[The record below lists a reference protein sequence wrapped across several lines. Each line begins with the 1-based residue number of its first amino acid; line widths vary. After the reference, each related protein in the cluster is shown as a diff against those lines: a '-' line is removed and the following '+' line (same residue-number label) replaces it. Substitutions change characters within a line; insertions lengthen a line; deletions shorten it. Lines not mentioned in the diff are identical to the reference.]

1 MNGSR
6 GPFRC
11 EQALALLLC
20 LAASPIRAEEP
31 DIDGSRD
38 AAGSVAGSSAY
49 DLDLARRVA
58 LDKLKRPGCRSLF
71 ADLRDARGTT
81 LEEVL
86 RGESGNVTEHLL
98 RLSYRDGGSDTT
110 CAGGVAAFTRPGSL
124 VVFLCLS
131 RFQELVRRDPF
142 RAGNV
147 LIHEELHTLG
157 FPEAQRVAEPWE
169 LARIENPPMTSSQ
182 INDLVASRCGR

>member
-6 GPFRC
+6 GPLCC
-11 EQALALLLC
+11 EQVLALLLC

-31 DIDGSRD
+31 EIDGSRD

-58 LDKLKRPGCRSLF
+58 LEKLKQPECRGLF

-98 RLSYRDGGSDTT
+98 RLSFRDGSGDAT

-131 RFQELVRRDPF
+131 RFQGLVRRDRF

-157 FPEAQRVAEPWE
+157 LPEARRGAEARD
-169 LARIENPPMTSSQ
+169 LARTENPLMTSSQ